1 MVPCK
6 YTHIFTLAKYTMP
19 LSCFVLED
27 LTVEHML
34 WKAGWGT
41 IINYMSLE
49 SNIYFEETF

>member
-34 WKAGWGT
+34 
-41 IINYMSLE
+41 
-49 SNIYFEETF
+49 

>member
-41 IINYMSLE
+41 IINYMSLA
-49 SNIYFEETF
+49 IYIF